1 MYNHELYKIGDKARI
16 TANTTNHKFLLG
28 EIVTITSVSEL
39 DVDAARNENGEYF
52 ISHRDITLIKDE
64 KQLNELISINYD
76 TDNPTVSA
84 RELYETLDLEERF
97 SKWFERMTGYGFEE
111 GKDYTPY
118 QMVHPQNH
126 QELLDYHLTIDAA
139 KEICM
144 LQRTEKGKQC
154 RTYFIELEKAWNTP
168 EQIMARAMKIADR
181 QIASLREV
189 NTKLLIKQEEDKPK
203 VVFANAVMIS
213 DKSILIGELAK
224 IIKQNGIDIGEKR
237 LFAWMRENGYL
248 IKRQGTDYNMPT
260 QRSMELEL
268 FVVKETAIVHS
279 DGHVTV
285 SKTTKVTG
293 KGQQYFINK
302 FLSNR
307 KPITK

>member
-1 MYNHELYKIGDKARI
+1 
-16 TANTTNHKFLLG
+16 
-28 EIVTITSVSEL
+28 
-39 DVDAARNENGEYF
+39 
-52 ISHRDITLIKDE
+52 
-64 KQLNELISINYD
+64 LNELITINYD

-84 RELYETLDLEERF
+84 RNLHEALEVGAHF
-97 SKWFERMTGYGFEE
+97 KDWFPRMCEYGFEE
-111 GKDYTPY
+111 KRDYTPLNFE
-118 QMVHPQNH
+118 HPQNK
-126 QELLDYHLTIDAA
+126 QLIKDYLMSVDMA

-154 RTYFIELEKAWNTP
+154 RTYFIDLEKAWNTP

-203 VVFANAVMIS
+203 VIFANAVSVS
-213 DKSILIGELAK
+213 DKTILIGELAK
-224 IIKQNGIDIGEKR
+224 IIKQNGVDIGEKR
-237 LFAWMRENGYL
+237 LFAWLRDNGYL
-248 IKRQGTDYNMPT
+248 IKRQGTDYNAPT

-268 FVVKETAIVHS
+268 FTVKETAISHS

-307 KPITK
+307 PLITK